1 MRMFERARALVVCS
15 LFGLVAL
22 QGDPYSGPAGDAGDD
37 DPTTFSFSK
46 DGKPCVMV
54 GSNGKALD
62 GKAILATYGTEQGV
76 TIEVDGVDVCSPGSA
91 ECLGTVNAKPLRPM
105 VVDLTKPVRV
115 PNGRI
120 GIDPRTG
127 RFQFAD
133 GDDDPVQLKGLV
145 HLPNCWAEDVAVQ
158 GDMIYIAGDEEEK
171 GLTVIDAR
179 DPRSPKPVGY
189 SGLVSGFAD
198 NVGTFKK
205 DYALV
210 TGNMRHLMVYDVRDP
225 ARPVLVGTAQYGR
238 GRGGG
243 PMAEFGD
250 YVFVAGG
257 PLQVVSL
264 KDPTHPRIVA
274 SVYEH
279 KFWKK
284 QLQVLGKYLITARGV
299 LTVVDIRNPLV
310 PVIVQEFAYREK
322 PGARHF
328 ALAGKV
334 AALLDVGKLW
344 LVDLRD
350 PERPRNCGSIDIGK
364 PGHCTRPGMGVVARK
379 SIVCVVNNSRLS
391 VFDVSKPGE
400 PRLRGV
406 TDFAQNEFQE
416 RPRFQC
422 TGVFM
427 QKDLVYVSDY
437 YYGVYIIDVSD
448 PDKPEEIG
456 RAPAAGEV
464 RDVYAWD
471 GKVAVTDYN
480 GGVFFV
486 DASDPTKPEITRH
499 FYMGSIERTV
509 TGDGNGLVFAIGG
522 GGGIFDARDIR
533 NVKRLAPLGGDL
545 GLVYANGIAYTSGI
559 NRYDVS
565 DPSQPK
571 ALPPVTEKA
580 SCWGLGCNG
589 KYLYA
594 SVSSD
599 SQKRRGIVTFD
610 VSDPNGPARE
620 LSYLESPIGRSYMF
634 SRKGRL
640 CLPYWNP
647 RGCAEPTYN
656 RVEIYDIATDPGK
669 PSLLHT
675 IYRYDGVWGPHKV
688 YLEGHLLYV
697 AEYMDGVKIF
707 DVTDVKAPKL
717 IAHHLGGYRMN
728 FGMDVDGDYLYRGRL
743 GALEILDVPRP
754 SEVPT
759 GAVTVRLPGLPRNRD

>member
-1 MRMFERARALVVCS
+1 
-15 LFGLVAL
+15 
-22 QGDPYSGPAGDAGDD
+22 
-37 DPTTFSFSK
+37 
-46 DGKPCVMV
+46 
-54 GSNGKALD
+54 
-62 GKAILATYGTEQGV
+62 
-76 TIEVDGVDVCSPGSA
+76 
-91 ECLGTVNAKPLRPM
+91 
-105 VVDLTKPVRV
+105 
-115 PNGRI
+115 
-120 GIDPRTG
+120 
-127 RFQFAD
+127 
-133 GDDDPVQLKGLV
+133 
-145 HLPNCWAEDVAVQ
+145 
-158 GDMIYIAGDEEEK
+158 
-171 GLTVIDAR
+171 
-179 DPRSPKPVGY
+179 
-189 SGLVSGFAD
+189 
-198 NVGTFKK
+198 
-205 DYALV
+205 
-210 TGNMRHLMVYDVRDP
+210 
-225 ARPVLVGTAQYGR
+225 
-238 GRGGG
+238 
-243 PMAEFGD
+243 
-250 YVFVAGG
+250 
-257 PLQVVSL
+257 
-264 KDPTHPRIVA
+264 
-274 SVYEH
+274 
-279 KFWKK
+279 
-284 QLQVLGKYLITARGV
+284 
-299 LTVVDIRNPLV
+299 
-310 PVIVQEFAYREK
+310 
-322 PGARHF
+322 
-328 ALAGKV
+328 
-334 AALLDVGKLW
+334 
-344 LVDLRD
+344 
-350 PERPRNCGSIDIGK
+350 
-364 PGHCTRPGMGVVARK
+364 
-379 SIVCVVNNSRLS
+379 
-391 VFDVSKPGE
+391 
-400 PRLRGV
+400 
-406 TDFAQNEFQE
+406 
-416 RPRFQC
+416 
-422 TGVFM
+422 
-427 QKDLVYVSDY
+427 
-437 YYGVYIIDVSD
+437 
-448 PDKPEEIG
+448 
-456 RAPAAGEV
+456 
-464 RDVYAWD
+464 VYAWD

-610 VSDPNGPARE
+610 VSDPNGPAKE

-754 SEVPT
+754 SEAPT